1 MPVLRIKQ
9 NGVWEEISG
18 FSDHTHSGYASI
30 DHTHSEYA
38 SISNVESMID
48 SVSNNSV
55 KYSDLSNYQVKHT
68 VATVTLYK
76 NKWSNNTQTVSINN
90 ATATNTVIV
99 GSLPNN
105 HTEYA
110 ECGIRCVSQ
119 GKGTLTF
126 TCDNVPSINI
136 QANVIFME

>member
-30 DHTHSEYA
+30 DHTHIEYA

-68 VATVTLYK
+68 VATITLYK

-99 GSLPNN
+99 GYLMGDFFSLPFFLLVNKYKEN
-105 HTEYA
+105 YIKNEIYMK
-110 ECGIRCVSQ
+110 I
-119 GKGTLTF
+119 
-126 TCDNVPSINI
+126 
-136 QANVIFME
+136 

>member
-18 FSDHTHSGYASI
+18 FS

-55 KYSDLSNYQVKHT
+55 KYSDLSNY
-68 VATVTLYK
+68 
-76 NKWSNNTQTVSINN
+76 
-90 ATATNTVIV
+90 
-99 GSLPNN
+99 
-105 HTEYA
+105 
-110 ECGIRCVSQ
+110 
-119 GKGTLTF
+119 
-126 TCDNVPSINI
+126 
-136 QANVIFME
+136 